1 MADQSGEENK
11 QTQINTMT
19 IHSENMN
26 ADRINDAS
34 NTDNKLKRARS
45 NENLSETEQETNKRL
60 KKDDIGNELGE
71 LKTLMYDLAVEMK
84 DMNDKVFERIE
95 NLENTFAKNIVEN
108 MSKMIDNK
116 INKEVNKVKD
126 DFKAQMTTV
135 NKRIDG
141 IVNKLRSDIKN
152 IHTEV
157 ADRVRTDLISSQAGA
172 ITRPIHRDTKFV
184 VKMLSETD
192 AEKTDSELTKNW
204 VSAIIRDGLRL
215 HDVRVV
221 KATRMESKGNRPGRV
236 IASVENE
243 EQKEKLMKSKRK
255 LKYSRDYQKVY
266 IENEL
271 TSEVVEVDA
280 DIRN

>member
-19 IHSENMN
+19 IHP
-26 ADRINDAS
+26 DRRNDAS

-84 DMNDKVFERIE
+84 DMNDKVFGRID

-108 MSKMIDNK
+108 ISKMIDNK

-141 IVNKLRSDIKN
+141 IVNKLKSDIKN

-157 ADRVRTDLISSQAGA
+157 ADKVRTDLISTQADA
-172 ITRPIHRDTKFV
+172 STQPIQRDTKFV
-184 VKMLSETD
+184 VKMLPETD
-192 AEKTDSELTKNW
+192 AEKTDTQLTKNR
-204 VSAIIRDGLRL
+204 VSAIIRDGLR
-215 HDVRVV
+215 
-221 KATRMESKGNRPGRV
+221 
-236 IASVENE
+236 
-243 EQKEKLMKSKRK
+243 
-255 LKYSRDYQKVY
+255 
-266 IENEL
+266 
-271 TSEVVEVDA
+271 
-280 DIRN
+280 